1 MSENAKNRELFGAIR
16 DHLNKADLSN
26 AEQFDKAILTLSTG
40 GLGFSIALIKFVIP
54 LQAAINTIL
63 LRLSWICFVFAIVLT
78 VISFMT
84 ARAAIRDTR
93 MYALKYYMEMDD
105 DYGDKVSPYSRATY
119 WLNIF
124 SGSIFVLAVILTITF
139 VSFNANWEA
148 SVQDQDNNTNIP
160 TEERGY
166 VPPPASSG
174 GKPKKPEENKPEE
187 NDSDNGKSGD

>member
-1 MSENAKNRELFGAIR
+1 MSKNAKNRELFGAIR

-54 LQAAINTIL
+54 LQSAIYTIL
-63 LRLSWICFVFAIVLT
+63 LRLSWVCFAFAIVLT

-84 ARAAIRDTR
+84 ARAAIQDTR
-93 MYALKYYMEMDD
+93 MYAFKYYMELDD

-119 WLNIF
+119 WLNRF

-139 VSFNANWEA
+139 VSFNAN
-148 SVQDQDNNTNIP
+148 
-160 TEERGY
+160 
-166 VPPPASSG
+166 
-174 GKPKKPEENKPEE
+174 
-187 NDSDNGKSGD
+187 